1 VSDGVAYMTAPTS
14 SSRPRTIVYIDGF
27 NLYFGTLAQSPY
39 RWLDLDRFA
48 RLLRP
53 HDDVRKIKYFT
64 AMVFGPT
71 QPNQEAYLKALS
83 TRPSVEVILGNFKNK
98 TVECSN
104 ARCPGRPRKVRRFN
118 TREEKRTDVNIALH
132 MLDDMHQGN
141 CDSFVLISG
150 DSDLVPA
157 IDLVLDRMPTAKVS
171 VYIPVPINSP
181 QGDRDRYYKMELR
194 NVATS
199 VRKLP
204 HQLLKHSLLPNSVIL
219 PDLSTV
225 SMPGSWA
232 SPKGPKP
239 FTFAAQATGQCE
251 WCGKP

>member
-1 VSDGVAYMTAPTS
+1 MTAPTS
-14 SSRPRTIVYIDGF
+14 SYRPRAIVYVDGS

-53 HDDVRKIKYFT
+53 HDDVRRVKYFT
-64 AMVFGPT
+64 ARVFGPT

-83 TRPSVEVILGNFKNK
+83 TRPSVDVILGNFKNK
-98 TVECSN
+98 TVVCSN
-104 ARCPGRPRKVRRFN
+104 TRCPGGTKSLRRFD

-132 MLDDMHQGN
+132 MLDDMYQGS

-157 IDLVLDRMPTAKVS
+157 IELVLDRMPTAKVS
-171 VYIPVPINSP
+171 VYIPVPTNST
-181 QGDRDRYYKMELR
+181 QGDRDRSYKMELR

-199 VRKLP
+199 VSKLP
-204 HQLLKHSLLPNSVIL
+204 NQLLQHSLLPDSVIL
-219 PDLSTV
+219 PDGSTV
-225 SMPGSWA
+225 SMPRSWA
-232 SPKGPKP
+232 GPKGPKP
-239 FTFAAQATGQCE
+239 FTFAARATGQCG